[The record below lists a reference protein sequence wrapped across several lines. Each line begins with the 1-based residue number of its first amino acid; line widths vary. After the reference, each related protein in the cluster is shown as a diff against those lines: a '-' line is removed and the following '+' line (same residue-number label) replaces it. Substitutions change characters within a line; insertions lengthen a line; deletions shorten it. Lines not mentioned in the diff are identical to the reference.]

1 MRSSF
6 VRIISRKKLREAWER
21 HNEWETSLKAWYKIT
36 KAAKWERL
44 LDLRQTFP
52 SADSVGTCI
61 VFNIHGN
68 KCRLITRINFKW
80 QLVYTL
86 HVLDHAEY
94 DNRRWKNDCDCD

>member
-1 MRSSF
+1 MSLP
-6 VRIISRKKLREAWER
+6 VN
-21 HNEWETSLKAWYKIT
+21 NEWETSLKAWYKIT
-36 KAAKWERL
+36 KAAKWEHL

-94 DNRRWKNDCDCD
+94 DNGRWKNDCDCD

>member
-1 MRSSF
+1 SLLFRDAGLVPHHQLSLP
-6 VRIISRKKLREAWER
+6 VN
-21 HNEWETSLKAWYKIT
+21 NEWETSLKAWYKIT
-36 KAAKWERL
+36 KAAKWEHL

-61 VFNIHGN
+61 VFNINGN

-94 DNRRWKNDCDCD
+94 DNGRWKNDCDRD